1 MRLWFL
7 RFLLIAA
14 LFATCA
20 VELRA
25 APPDGLSVLPYP
37 ASVELA
43 EGSLL
48 VHNGFRVY
56 YEGPADP
63 QIDAALDR
71 FADRLSIKT
80 GIRLLAPQS
89 ADALS
94 AILRV
99 RTRAVT
105 PEWPGLR
112 EDEAYRLEVHSGGA
126 VLEATNAFGIR
137 HGLETFLQLVR
148 FGGAGAEVPA
158 LRIDDRPRFPWRG
171 LLLDPVRHF
180 LPLGV
185 LKREVDA
192 MAAVKLNV
200 LHFRFADDQAFRVE
214 SKRFPKLHQLGGE
227 GQFYTQEELKE
238 LIEYARQR
246 GIRVVPEFCVPGHT
260 AAWLVGYPEFGSRP
274 GPYTLIRSFGI
285 FEPTMDPT
293 NEELYRFLDLFF
305 GEMAALF
312 PDPFVHIGGDEITGK
327 HWAETPRIR
336 SFMEARGMKGWQDL
350 QAHFN
355 RRLLP
360 LLTAHGKRVIGW
372 DEVLH
377 PDLPR
382 SIVVQSWR
390 GQKELAASV
399 RAGHEGL
406 LSSGYYLDL
415 MLPADAHYRVDPLL
429 SGADALTE
437 EQARMVLGGEAAAWS
452 EFITAENLDLKLWP
466 RAGAVAE
473 RLWSPRDQTDVA
485 FLYERFPP
493 LLQELGWLGV
503 DPTAVRRRM
512 LARAAGPVDVD
523 ALERASEYLEPVKRY
538 YRADSGNYTVFRPLN
553 RLVDAL
559 WPESLMARRLREETA
574 AATEWN
580 GGLLH
585 PARLQRV
592 AEKFKAIEEDARRV
606 APGMRQS
613 ALLADAAGDLEALAE
628 TAALAREAAGALTA
642 ENPPAAGWVQ
652 TLRKK
657 LDEQKARQGEILNQ
671 LIAPASALVDVLER
685 RESFIRRGEEE

>member
-1 MRLWFL
+1 MFVRLGIL
-7 RFLLIAA
+7 RFLSIAV
-14 LFATCA
+14 LFVTCA
-20 VELRA
+20 QVLRA
-25 APPDGLSVLPYP
+25 APPEGLFLLPYP
-37 ASVELA
+37 ASVQPA
-43 EGSLL
+43 EGRLL
-48 VHNGFRVY
+48 VHNGFRVHY
-56 YEGPADP
+56 DGPADP
-63 QIDAALDR
+63 LIESALDR
-71 FADRLSIKT
+71 FTDRLSSKT
-80 GIRLLAPQS
+80 GIRLLAPRS
-89 ADALS
+89 TNVLTG
-94 AILRV
+94 ILRV
-99 RTRAVT
+99 RTSAVT

-112 EDEAYRLEVHSGGA
+112 EDEAYRLEVGTGGA

-148 FGGAGAEVPA
+148 FGDAGAEVPA
-158 LRIDDRPRFPWRG
+158 LTIEDHPRFPWRG
-171 LLLDPVRHF
+171 MLLDPVRHF
-180 LPLGV
+180 LPLDV

-214 SKRFPKLHQLGGE
+214 SKSFPKLHEQGGE

-260 AAWLVGYPEFGSRP
+260 AGWLVGYPEFGSRP
-274 GPYTLIRSFGI
+274 GPYTLVRSFGI

-377 PDLPR
+377 PELPR

-415 MLPADAHYRVDPLL
+415 MLPAEEHYRVDPLL

-473 RLWSPRDQTDVA
+473 RLWSRREQTDVG
-485 FLYERFPP
+485 FLYARFPW
-493 LLQELGWLGV
+493 LMQELGWLGV
-503 DPTAVRRRM
+503 DPLAVRRRM
-512 LARAAGPVDVD
+512 LARAAGPLDVG
-523 ALERASEYLEPVKRY
+523 ALERASDYLEPVKRY
-538 YRADSGNYTVFRPLN
+538 HRADSGNYTVFRPLN

-559 WPESLMARRLREETA
+559 WPESLAARRLQEETA

-580 GGLLH
+580 RGLLY

-592 AEKFKAIEEDARRV
+592 AEKFKAIEEDAKRV
-606 APGMRQS
+606 APGMQQS

-628 TAALAREAAGALTA
+628 TAKLAREAASALAA
-642 ENPPAAGWVQ
+642 EHPPEAGWVQ
-652 TLRKK
+652 ARRTK

-671 LIAPASALVDVLER
+671 LIAPASVLLDALER
-685 RESFIRRGEEE
+685 RERFIRRGE